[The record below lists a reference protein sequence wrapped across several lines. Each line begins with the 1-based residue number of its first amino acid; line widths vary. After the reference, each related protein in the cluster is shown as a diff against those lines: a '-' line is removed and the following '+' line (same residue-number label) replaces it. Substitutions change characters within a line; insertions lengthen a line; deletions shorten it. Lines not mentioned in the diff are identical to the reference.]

1 MNKLNKILIFM
12 VLILNVVCN
21 SKEKTVVEE
30 KENTIIKKIDINTV
44 ENTYEVFVE
53 KFNYK
58 SENKVLFTVP
68 YAQVKNMKNKEIEEK
83 VNQILKDD
91 MLSWI
96 NEDCEWVEPLKV
108 EVQLKSS
115 KYLSITYMREWLPS
129 GNTTFEPYTY
139 LGVTVDMETGKR
151 MKLLDFFEDNAE
163 NFKLKIL
170 SHDYSDGYLE
180 FTGKPDLDEINEII
194 KTASLTNKEY
204 LDLLF
209 EENASIYE
217 YIKSYLG
224 RRNSFYLTKN
234 KLVIVKNQLEMPR
247 DLRDIFLIY
256 KIEDIKK
263 NSNFEIG
270 KIKNSFSNYK
280 IGNDINKILDELEK
294 YGIKELVNEKPSDM
308 KQGVYLQYLND
319 YAFFLSE
326 TDRYKEAIPILQK
339 TIELSP
345 ERVVAY
351 LNLGDCYYKEYQK
364 NKKQD
369 DLNKVI
375 ENYKKYVELLKK
387 GAKIPNRVEKVLTQ

>member
-1 MNKLNKILIFM
+1 M
-12 VLILNVVCN
+12 VLILNVACN

-58 SENKVLFTVP
+58 SENKVLFKVP
-68 YAQVKNMKNKEIEEK
+68 YAQVKNMKNKEIEKK

-96 NEDCEWVEPLKV
+96 NEYCEWVEPLKV

-115 KYLSITYMREWLPS
+115 KYLSITYMRKWLPNG
-129 GNTTFEPYTY
+129 GNSVFEPYTY
-139 LGVTVDMETGKR
+139 LGITIDVRTGKR

-163 NFKLKIL
+163 NFKSKIL

-180 FTGKPDLDEINEII
+180 FTGELSADEMNEII

-209 EENASIYE
+209 EEDASIYE

-234 KLVIVKNQLEMPR
+234 KLVIVRNQLEMPR
-247 DLRDIFLIY
+247 DLRDIFLNY
-256 KIEDIKK
+256 KIED
-263 NSNFEIG
+263 
-270 KIKNSFSNYK
+270 
-280 IGNDINKILDELEK
+280 
-294 YGIKELVNEKPSDM
+294 M
-308 KQGVYLQYLND
+308 K
-319 YAFFLSE
+319 
-326 TDRYKEAIPILQK
+326 
-339 TIELSP
+339 
-345 ERVVAY
+345 
-351 LNLGDCYYKEYQK
+351 
-364 NKKQD
+364 
-369 DLNKVI
+369 
-375 ENYKKYVELLKK
+375 
-387 GAKIPNRVEKVLTQ
+387 

>member
-1 MNKLNKILIFM
+1 M
-12 VLILNVVCN
+12 
-21 SKEKTVVEE
+21 
-30 KENTIIKKIDINTV
+30 
-44 ENTYEVFVE
+44 
-53 KFNYK
+53 
-58 SENKVLFTVP
+58 
-68 YAQVKNMKNKEIEEK
+68 
-83 VNQILKDD
+83 
-91 MLSWI
+91 
-96 NEDCEWVEPLKV
+96 
-108 EVQLKSS
+108 
-115 KYLSITYMREWLPS
+115 
-129 GNTTFEPYTY
+129 
-139 LGVTVDMETGKR
+139 
-151 MKLLDFFEDNAE
+151 
-163 NFKLKIL
+163 
-170 SHDYSDGYLE
+170 
-180 FTGKPDLDEINEII
+180 NEII
-194 KTASLTNKEY
+194 KASSLTNKEY

-209 EENASIYE
+209 EEDASIYE

-224 RRNSFYLTKN
+224 RKNSFYLTKN
-234 KLVIVKNQLEMPR
+234 KVIIVDNATLMPTESK
-247 DLRDIFLIY
+247 DFILDF
-256 KIEDIKK
+256 KIEDLKK

-294 YGIKELVNEKPSDM
+294 YGIKELINEKPSDM
-308 KQGVYLQYLND
+308 KQGVYIQYLND
-319 YAFFLSE
+319 YAYFLSE